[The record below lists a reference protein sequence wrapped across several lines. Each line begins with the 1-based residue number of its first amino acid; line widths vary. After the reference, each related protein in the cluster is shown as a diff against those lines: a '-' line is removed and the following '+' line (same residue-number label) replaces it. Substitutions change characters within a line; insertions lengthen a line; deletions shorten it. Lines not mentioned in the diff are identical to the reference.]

1 MNDASPHP
9 PTPSGETAG
18 WEGELR
24 QHAALLDGVEVA
36 MCAYDVHD
44 RAVAW
49 NRTFLRLFPEHDG
62 RIHAGEPYRDNLRR
76 FYSGR
81 LAPAELG
88 DLEGYIAAGV
98 ARQQA
103 GPEPYELEH
112 AGGRLL
118 AASTAIP
125 GRGRIQVWRPLQPL
139 QARTTPDVPFA
150 PGLGRDLLERVPVA
164 LLVCERDGRI
174 IWTNTAF
181 RQLSGLYQLEQ
192 VTGMTLEGLYAEVW
206 RRSGAASDV
215 RHHHGAATLAE
226 NLRLSGDSFELPLPH
241 GGYCRV
247 LARPAGEGAV
257 FYALIDVSALKRFE
271 AALQLTLDNAGRG
284 IVRYDNT
291 GRVLLFNRQA
301 IELLELPEGLLSDTA
316 TMEDVMRF
324 QFQRGDPGGIEGL
337 PQTGTPMEQL
347 FLPGRYLRR
356 NLAGRVLEVSTRTL
370 PDGGAVRTY
379 TDVTDYVEAQGAL
392 GEKSRALRIT
402 LESMDQGLSVI
413 DSQGR
418 LVFWTRRYQ
427 ELLDFPDQLLA
438 GQPTMETLVRFQTE
452 RGDFGTDFEYVNAV
466 ARRYVAVG
474 DKVAPVKGPESY
486 LRKTRDGRTLEVVT
500 RPLPDGGVVR
510 TFTDRTA
517 YVQSQEALATSQAQL
532 SALVRNLPDRVWLKD
547 ANGVFLL
554 SNPAHQRRHKMQEAD
569 IVGRTTA
576 EIFGAEAEE
585 RQRSTDLQAMA
596 SQEPISFEYHDFG
609 PDGELRCAEVVKV
622 AMRDE
627 HGRCIGV
634 LGIAHDITAR
644 KRQEAALIRAKEE
657 AQEASGAKTR
667 FLSSMS
673 HEIRTPMN
681 AILGMLTLLRGSGLN
696 PRQQDYAGK
705 AQGAAVS
712 LLGLLND
719 ILDFSKIEAGKMT
732 LDHRPFS
739 LEAVLADLSVILSSN
754 VGERDIEVL
763 YDLDPQVPDALVG
776 DDMRLRQILINL
788 GGNAVK
794 FTERGEVVVRTL
806 LVDRDA
812 ESATVEFSVED
823 TGVGITPEQQDRLF
837 TDYVQASGDTTRQF
851 GGTGLGL
858 GICRRLTELME
869 SRLHVASTP
878 RVGSRFWFAVRL
890 PVAPAVAED
899 AAVQPGARVLVVD
912 DNPHARDVLAALCHA
927 AGWRAETAADGDQAV
942 ARVQSAAAAGVAY
955 DAVFVDW
962 LMPRVDG
969 WETCARI
976 RSLSLPA
983 RTPLVV
989 MVTGQGRELVAQR
1002 PGHEQALLDGYL
1014 VKPVT
1019 PGMLREALRRARAAP
1034 GPATAAV
1041 PAVPQ
1046 ALAGLR
1052 LLLAED
1058 NEVNQQIAVELLS
1071 RRGAEVEVAP
1081 NGAVA
1086 VQRVA
1091 EDGRFDAV
1099 LMDVQMPV
1107 MDGLNATRMIRKLP
1121 GRARLPVIAMTAN
1134 AMDTDRAACLAAG
1147 MDDHVAKPFAVELVV
1162 QVILRHVRGAPG
1174 PAAAA
1179 AEPVAPAPASLPVFD
1194 RAGAL
1199 ERLGDDES
1207 LLEVVLQVFRG
1218 NLQTAA
1224 RQIESP
1230 GGGSPEEMR
1239 RLFHSIKGMAANVGA
1254 LALSAIAAE
1263 ADQALRDD
1271 PAAALAPI
1279 ARRVGDAIAAVQR
1292 ELGPGG

>member
-1 MNDASPHP
+1 MNDASSHP
-9 PTPSGETAG
+9 PTSSGDVAG
-18 WEGELR
+18 WERELA
-24 QHAALLDGVEVA
+24 QHATLLDGVDVA
-36 MCAYDVHD
+36 MCAFDLQD

-49 NRTFLRLFPEHDG
+49 NRSFLRLFPEHEG
-62 RIHAGEPYRDNLRR
+62 QIFRGEPYRDNLRR
-76 FYSGR
+76 FYTAR
-81 LAPAELG
+81 LAPQERG
-88 DLEGYIAAGV
+88 DIESYIAAGV

-103 GPEPYELEH
+103 VPEPYELEH
-112 AGGRLL
+112 RGGRLQ
-118 AASTAIP
+118 AASTPIA
-125 GRGRIQVWRPLQPL
+125 GRGRIQVWRPV
-139 QARTTPDVPFA
+139 QAPQAAAAPEVQFA

-164 LLVCERDGRI
+164 LLVCEGDGRI
-174 IWTNTAF
+174 LWTNSAF
-181 RQLSGLYQLEQ
+181 RQLSGLYNLQE
-192 VTGMTLEGLYAEVW
+192 VTGATLPMLYDEVW
-206 RRSGAASDV
+206 RLSGAASDV
-215 RHHHGAATLAE
+215 RDHHGAATLAE
-226 NLRLSGDSFELPLPH
+226 NLRLSGASFELPMPD

-257 FYALIDVSALKRFE
+257 FYALIDVSALKRYE

-284 IVRYDNT
+284 IVRYDAT
-291 GRVLLFNRQA
+291 GRILLFNRQA
-301 IELLELPEGLLSDTA
+301 IDLLELPDGLLNETA
-316 TMEDVMRF
+316 TMADVMNF
-324 QFQRGDPGGIEGL
+324 QKVRGDPGGIEGL
-337 PQTGTPMEQL
+337 PQTGSPLEQL
-347 FLPGRYLRR
+347 FQPGRYLRR
-356 NLAGRVLEVSTRTL
+356 NLAGRVLEVTTRTL

-413 DSQGR
+413 DSVGR
-418 LVFWTRRYQ
+418 VVFWNRRYQ
-427 ELLDFPDQLLA
+427 ELLDFPDHVLA
-438 GQPTMETLVRFQTE
+438 GQPTMEQLVRFQTE
-452 RGDFGTDFEYVNAV
+452 RGDFGPDFEYVHAV

-474 DKVAPVKGPESY
+474 DKVAPVQGPESY
-486 LRKTRDGRTLEVVT
+486 LRKTKDGRTLEVIT
-500 RPLPDGGVVR
+500 RPLPDGSVVR
-510 TFTDRTA
+510 TFTDLTA

-547 ANGVFLL
+547 AEGVFLL
-554 SNPAHQRRHKMQEAD
+554 SNPAHQRHHKMDESA
-569 IVGRTTA
+569 ILGRTAA
-576 EIFGAEAEE
+576 EVFGDQAQA
-585 RQRSTDLQAMA
+585 RQRPTDEQAMA
-596 SQEPISFEYHDFG
+596 SETPISFEYHDFG

-622 AMRDE
+622 AMRDDG
-627 HGRCIGV
+627 GRCIGV

-644 KRQEAALIRAKEE
+644 KRQEVALIRAKEE

-732 LDHRPFS
+732 LDERPFS
-739 LEAVLADLSVILSSN
+739 LEAVLADLSVILSAN
-754 VGERDIEVL
+754 VGERDIEIL

-794 FTERGEVVVRTL
+794 FTQRGEVVVRTL

-812 ESATVEFSVED
+812 THATVEFSVED
-823 TGVGITPEQQDRLF
+823 TGIGITTEEQERLF
-837 TDYVQASGDTTRQF
+837 TDYAQASGETSRNF

-858 GICRRLTELME
+858 GICRRLTELMD
-869 SRLHVASTP
+869 SRLQVASTP

-890 PVAPAVAED
+890 PLAPVVEEDVASGP
-899 AAVQPGARVLVVD
+899 PARVLVVD
-912 DNPHARDVLAALCHA
+912 DNPHARDALAALCHA
-927 AGWRAETAADGDQAV
+927 AGWRVETAADGEQAV
-942 ARVQSAAAAGVAY
+942 ARVQSAAAMGMAY

-976 RSLSLPA
+976 RALSLPA

-1019 PGMLREALRRARAAP
+1019 PGMLREAMRRARAAP
-1034 GPATAAV
+1034 ETATVAPPPA
-1041 PAVPQ
+1041 PQ

-1081 NGAVA
+1081 NGAIA
-1086 VQRVA
+1086 VQRLA
-1091 EDGRFDAV
+1091 DGGCFDAV

-1107 MDGLNATRMIRKLP
+1107 MDGLDATRMIRRLP
-1121 GRARLPVIAMTAN
+1121 DRARLPIIAMTAN

-1147 MDDHVAKPFAVELVV
+1147 MNDHVAKPFAVDLVV
-1162 QVILRHVRGAPG
+1162 QVILRHVHGTAAPLAAPVAA
-1174 PAAAA
+1174 PAAT
-1179 AEPVAPAPASLPVFD
+1179 SLPVFD

-1207 LLEVVLQVFRG
+1207 LLDVVLRVFRG
-1218 NLQTAA
+1218 NLETAA
-1224 RQIESP
+1224 RQIENAGRSSSP
-1230 GGGSPEEMR
+1230 DEMR
-1239 RLFHSIKGMAANVGA
+1239 RLFHSVKGMAANVGA
-1254 LALSAIAAE
+1254 MALSAAAAD

-1271 PAAALAPI
+1271 PQAPVEPLAR
-1279 ARRVGDAIAAVQR
+1279 AVGVAIADVLR
-1292 ELGPGG
+1292 ELGPGD

>member
-1 MNDASPHP
+1 M
-9 PTPSGETAG
+9 
-18 WEGELR
+18 
-24 QHAALLDGVEVA
+24 
-36 MCAYDVHD
+36 
-44 RAVAW
+44 
-49 NRTFLRLFPEHDG
+49 
-62 RIHAGEPYRDNLRR
+62 
-76 FYSGR
+76 
-81 LAPAELG
+81 
-88 DLEGYIAAGV
+88 
-98 ARQQA
+98 
-103 GPEPYELEH
+103 
-112 AGGRLL
+112 
-118 AASTAIP
+118 
-125 GRGRIQVWRPLQPL
+125 WR
-139 QARTTPDVPFA
+139 
-150 PGLGRDLLERVPVA
+150 
-164 LLVCERDGRI
+164 
-174 IWTNTAF
+174 
-181 RQLSGLYQLEQ
+181 LSG
-192 VTGMTLEGLYAEVW
+192 A
-206 RRSGAASDV
+206 SSDV

-226 NLRLSGDSFELPLPH
+226 NLRLAGDSFELPLPQ

-284 IVRYDNT
+284 IVRYDAT
-291 GRVLLFNRQA
+291 GRVKLFNRQA

-324 QFQRGDPGGIEGL
+324 QAQRGDPGGIEGL
-337 PQTGTPMEQL
+337 PQTGSPLEQL
-347 FLPGRYLRR
+347 FMPGRYLRR
-356 NLAGRVLEVSTRTL
+356 NLAGRVLEVTTRTL

-402 LESMDQGLSVI
+402 LESMDRGLSVI

-418 LVFWTRRYQ
+418 LVFWNPRYR
-427 ELLDFPDQLLA
+427 ELLGFPDELLA
-438 GQPTMETLVRFQTE
+438 NQPTMERLVRFQTE
-452 RGDFGTDFEYVNAV
+452 RGDFGPDFEYVNAV

-486 LRKTRDGRTLEVVT
+486 LRKTRDGRTLEVIT

-510 TFTDRTA
+510 TFTDLTA
-517 YVQSQEALATSQAQL
+517 YVQSKEALATSQAQL

-547 ANGVFLL
+547 ADGVFVL
-554 SNPAHQRRHKMQEAD
+554 SNPAHQRHHKMDESV
-569 IVGRTTA
+569 ILGRTA
-576 EIFGAEAEE
+576 GDLFGTQADE
-585 RQRSTDLQAMA
+585 RQRATDLQAMA
-596 SQEPISFEYHDFG
+596 SDTPISFEYHDFG

-627 HGRCIGV
+627 QGQCTGV

-644 KRQEAALIRAKEE
+644 KRQEVALIRAKEE

-696 PRQQDYAGK
+696 PRQQDYAAK

-732 LDHRPFS
+732 LDRRPFS
-739 LEAVLADLSVILSSN
+739 LESVLADLSVILSSN
-754 VGERDIEVL
+754 VGEREIEVL

-776 DDMRLRQILINL
+776 DDMRLRQILINP

-794 FTERGEVVVRTL
+794 FTERGEVVIRTL

-823 TGVGITPEQQDRLF
+823 TGIGITPEQQERLF
-837 TDYVQASGDTTRQF
+837 ADYVQASGDTTRQF

-858 GICRRLTELME
+858 GICRRLTELMD
-869 SRLHVASTP
+869 SRLQVASTP

-890 PVAPAVAED
+890 PVAPTAED
-899 AAVQPGARVLVVD
+899 ASAVQPGARVLVVD

-927 AGWRAETAADGDQAV
+927 AGWRAETAADGEQAV
-942 ARVQSAAAAGVAY
+942 TVVQQAAAMGMAY

-976 RSLSLPA
+976 RSLALPA

-989 MVTGQGRELVAQR
+989 MVTGRGRDLVEQR

-1019 PGMLREALRRARAAP
+1019 PGMLREALRRARSAPDAA
-1034 GPATAAV
+1034 AASAV

-1091 EDGRFDAV
+1091 DGTHFDAV

-1107 MDGLNATRMIRKLP
+1107 MDGLDATRMIRQLP
-1121 GRARLPVIAMTAN
+1121 GRAGLPVIAMTAN

-1147 MDDHVAKPFAVELVV
+1147 MNDHVAKPFVVELVV
-1162 QVILRHVRGAPG
+1162 QVVLRHVRGM
-1174 PAAAA
+1174 
-1179 AEPVAPAPASLPVFD
+1179 AEPVAAAPAAPAPSSLPVFD

-1207 LLEVVLQVFRG
+1207 LLEVVLRVFRG

-1230 GGGSPEEMR
+1230 GASSSEEMR
-1239 RLFHSIKGMAANVGA
+1239 RLFHSVKGMAANVGA
-1254 LALSAIAAE
+1254 VALSAVAAE

-1271 PAAALAPI
+1271 PQAAVEPM
-1279 ARRVGDAIAAVQR
+1279 ARRVGAAIAEVQR
-1292 ELGPGG
+1292 ALDAD